1 MAVSHTR
8 HSLSRH
14 ETYREWNLI
23 AGLCYDMVW
32 LRNVQEKAM
41 VLMLSER
48 LAECQRNVQLSM
60 STNQLCA
67 VLRRQ

>member
-1 MAVSHTR
+1 
-8 HSLSRH
+8 
-14 ETYREWNLI
+14 
-23 AGLCYDMVW
+23 MVW